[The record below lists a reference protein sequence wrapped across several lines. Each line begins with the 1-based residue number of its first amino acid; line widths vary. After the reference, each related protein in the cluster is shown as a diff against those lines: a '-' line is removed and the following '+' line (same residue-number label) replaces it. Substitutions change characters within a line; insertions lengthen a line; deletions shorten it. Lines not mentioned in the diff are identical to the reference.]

1 MVMVP
6 IGTYTRGPKSDFVRC
21 PKAKFFVCLLGLL
34 GLSFSAFIVKYQWM
48 KERVTVAEC
57 E

>member
-6 IGTYTRGPKSDFVRC
+6 IGTFVRWHKSDFVRL
-21 PKAKFFVCLLGLL
+21 PKARFFVCLLGLL
-34 GLSFSAFIVKYQWM
+34 GLSFCEFIVKYQWM
-48 KERVTVAEC
+48 KERVTVAER